1 LSPADQKLIAQA
13 AQDSVAEQR
22 KLWDAFDQ
30 KSMSEL
36 IAHGTVIVKPDKA
49 LFQKAVQP
57 VYAKY
62 PEYKELIS
70 QIQAV
75 K

>member
-1 LSPADQKLIAQA
+1 
-13 AQDSVAEQR
+13 
-22 KLWDAFDQ
+22 
-30 KSMSEL
+30 MNEL
-36 IAHGTVIVKPDKA
+36 KAKGTVFLKPDKA
-49 LFQKAVQP
+49 PFQKAVQS

>member
-1 LSPADQKLIAQA
+1 
-13 AQDSVAEQR
+13 V
-22 KLWDAFDQ
+22 
-30 KSMSEL
+30 
-36 IAHGTVIVKPDKA
+36 VIVKPDKTP
-49 LFQKAVQP
+49 FQKAVQP

-62 PEYKELIS
+62 PEYKELIG